1 MICVSRSVYLL
12 RLARYCEYIIVVDP
26 QRYTQSNCFYS
37 PSRTCFFTWST
48 LETFPTDTKQ
58 GCYSSILQSRYSRYY
73 YLPIACSA
81 SKMRCKSVLS
91 FMSSKVGA
99 VVLRSVI
106 AGPFRSRA
114 HRVIDWNSLPPPGDV
129 SRLSLMLIRIR
140 SRSILSMCKLNV
152 IYTLFAQNN
161 TDSYSMATFG

>member
-12 RLARYCEYIIVVDP
+12 RLARYCEYHKVVDP

-37 PSRTCFFTWST
+37 LSCTCFF
-48 LETFPTDTKQ
+48 DTKQ
-58 GCYSSILQSRYSRYY
+58 GCYSSILQSRCSRYY

-81 SKMRCKSVLS
+81 SKMRCKNVLS

-114 HRVIDWNSLPPPGDV
+114 HRVIDWNSLPPPRDV
-129 SRLSLMLIRIR
+129 SRLSPMLIRIR

-152 IYTLFAQNN
+152 IYTLIAQNN